1 MKQPVRAGKA
11 RIPAEWRHAL
21 MLPWYQRAAIIAVA
35 GAATREDAADVLAGH
50 LPLVSAP
57 DPGVDLDMDPETVPG
72 PDIPGDDGPEHA
84 EDTEHTEDTET
95 ARRIARSLGS
105 WRAGPGLKELLTGR
119 AINPVQPAVY
129 AWRKASPGEYVY
141 RLWPDGSCTCAAIF
155 SQENILARSGQP
167 RPRLTARRYT

>member
-11 RIPAEWRHAL
+11 RLPVEWRHAL
-21 MLPWYQRAAIIAVA
+21 MLPWYRRAAIVAVA
-35 GAATREDAADVLAGH
+35 GATTREDAADVLAGH
-50 LPLVSAP
+50 LPLVTAP
-57 DPGVDLDMDPETVPG
+57 DPDLDMNTGPEDS
-72 PDIPGDDGPEHA
+72 PDPGDDGPEHA
-84 EDTEHTEDTET
+84 EDTET

-105 WRAGPGLKELLTGR
+105 WRSGPGLKELLTGR

-155 SQENILARSGQP
+155 GQENIPARSGQM
-167 RPRLTARRYT
+167 RPRLTARRYA